1 MTDNAKKVLS
11 YLQEA
16 GSGAKFTAKDVQTA
30 LGFEKVGAVVGT
42 VSGLARKGRAE
53 WITETVVDDEGKEK
67 KVKYFSLTPDGLAF
81 DPDAATE

>member
-16 GSGAKFTAKDVQTA
+16 GSGAKFTAKEVQAA

-42 VSGLARKGRAE
+42 VSGIAR
-53 WITETVVDDEGKEK
+53 
-67 KVKYFSLTPDGLAF
+67 
-81 DPDAATE
+81 

>member
-16 GSGAKFTAKDVQTA
+16 GAGVKFTPKEVQKA

-42 VSGLARKGRAE
+42 VSGLARKGRAV
-53 WITETVVDDEGKEK
+53 WTTEVVTDDEGKEK
-67 KVKYFSLTPDGLAF
+67 EVKYFELTADGLAF
-81 DPDAATE
+81 DPNAAE

>member
-53 WITETVVDDEGKEK
+53 WITETVDEGKEK
-67 KVKYFSLTPDGLAF
+67 KVKYFALTPDGLAF

>member
-16 GSGAKFTAKDVQTA
+16 GSGAKFTAKDVQAA

-42 VSGLARKGRAE
+42 VSGLARKGARNGLPKLLLMMRARKRRLS
-53 WITETVVDDEGKEK
+53 I
-67 KVKYFSLTPDGLAF
+67 FL
-81 DPDAATE
+81 

>member
-16 GSGAKFTAKDVQTA
+16 GSGAKFTAKDVQAA

-67 KVKYFSLTPDGLAF
+67 KVKYFALT
-81 DPDAATE
+81 PDAATE